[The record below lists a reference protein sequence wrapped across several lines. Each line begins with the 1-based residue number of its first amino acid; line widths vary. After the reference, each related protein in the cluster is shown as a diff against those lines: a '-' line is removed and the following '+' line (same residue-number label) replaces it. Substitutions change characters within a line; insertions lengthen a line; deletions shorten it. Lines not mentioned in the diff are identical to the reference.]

1 MNKVKGLYNEIRQKQ
16 EPCDFLVVILVL
28 VLAVFGIVM
37 VFSASY
43 YKAINEA
50 GSPYF
55 YLRKQLGF
63 AVMGCVAMWLFSRI
77 DYHRFRKSGPILVII
92 GLVLLGLIFTPVG
105 LTVNGAT
112 RWLKVGPFTV
122 MPGEL
127 AKPILILFTAG
138 VLSANDRS
146 KARWKVWVM
155 LILVG
160 LVFAGLIIRQPNL
173 STAITV
179 VGIIGCMLL
188 LSGFPLPLAG
198 GILAAMVAGIALL
211 GTTGT
216 YWGKRITSFMD
227 PFQDPKGDGFQA
239 AQSLL
244 ALGTGGIRGLGLG
257 KSVQKTL
264 YLPEPQND
272 FILAIIGEE
281 LGLIRV
287 LLLLLLFMVLIWRCF
302 LVAMH
307 AQDKYG
313 MYVSAGITLM
323 IGLQVVLNVA
333 VVTSSMPPT
342 GISLPFVGYGG
353 NTIVIFLA
361 CMGILLN
368 ISRSS
373 DLAPLIQPKPESE
386 ESRVEKVRRKQRE
399 NAI

>member
-1 MNKVKGLYNEIRQKQ
+1 MISRIKGLYSEIRSDQKA
-16 EPCDFLVVILVL
+16 CDFLVVILVL
-28 VLAVFGIVM
+28 ILAVFGIVM

-43 YKAINEA
+43 YKSINETGSAYAYLKKQA
-50 GSPYF
+50 GF
-55 YLRKQLGF
+55 V
-63 AVMGCVAMWLFSRI
+63 AAGCVLMWLFSRI
-77 DYHRFRKSGPILVII
+77 DYHRYRKWAPILLVV
-92 GLVLLGLIFTPVG
+92 GLIMLVLIFTPLG
-105 LTVNGAT
+105 MRVNGAR
-112 RWLKVGPFTV
+112 RWLNMGLFTV

-138 VLSANDRS
+138 VLSVNDSRRI
-146 KARWKVWVM
+146 KDKWKVWGM
-155 LILVG
+155 LIAIAI
-160 LVFAGLIIRQPNL
+160 VFGVLIFQQPNL

-179 VGIIGCMLL
+179 VGIVGCMML
-188 LSGFPLPLAG
+188 LSGFPLPLTG
-198 GILAAMVAGIALL
+198 VVMGMGIISLALL
-211 GTTGT
+211 GNTGT
-216 YWGKRITSFMD
+216 YWGDRISSFMD
-227 PFQDPKGDGFQA
+227 PFKDPVGDGFQA

-244 ALGTGGIRGLGLG
+244 ALGTGGLRGLGLG

-287 LLLLLLFMVLIWRCF
+287 LLLLTVFLILIWRCF

-307 AQDKYG
+307 AKDKYG
-313 MYVSAGITLM
+313 MYIASGITLM

-342 GISLPFVGYGG
+342 GIALPFVGYGG

-373 DLAPLIQPKPESE
+373 DLKPLIKPRPA
-386 ESRVEKVRRKQRE
+386 ESRVIKVKRKRE
-399 NAI
+399 NPV

>member
-1 MNKVKGLYNEIRQKQ
+1 MSGGVKGVIREIRSSQR
-16 EPCDFLVVILVL
+16 PCDFLVVLLVL
-28 VLAVFGIVM
+28 VLAIFGIVM

-43 YKAINEA
+43 YKSINDT
-50 GSPYF
+50 GSAYT
-55 YLRKQLGF
+55 YLIKQF
-63 AVMGCVAMWLFSRI
+63 TFVTIGCLFMWLFSRV
-77 DYHRFRKSGPILVII
+77 DYHRFRKYGPVLVVV
-92 GLVLLGLIFTPVG
+92 GLVLLGLIFTPLG
-105 LTVNGAT
+105 LKVNGAT
-112 RWLKVGPFTV
+112 RWLNVGFTI

-138 VLSANDRS
+138 VMSSNDTRRD
-146 KARWKVWVM
+146 RWKVWIM
-155 LILVG
+155 LIIISIVYG
-160 LVFAGLIIRQPNL
+160 VLIFKQPNL

-179 VGIIGCMLL
+179 VGIVGCMMLL
-188 LSGFPLPLAG
+188 GGFSLWITG
-198 GILAAMVAGIALL
+198 GILVTGVIAMGILS
-211 GTTGT
+211 TTGT
-216 YWGKRITSFMD
+216 YWASRIVSFMD
-227 PFQDPKGDGFQA
+227 PFADPKGDGFQA

-244 ALGTGGIRGLGLG
+244 ALGTGGLKGLGLG

-287 LLLLLLFMVLIWRCF
+287 ILLLVVFLVLIWRCF
-302 LVAMH
+302 LIAMN
-307 AQDKYG
+307 ARDKYG
-313 MYVSAGITLM
+313 MYVASGITLM

-342 GISLPFVGYGG
+342 GIALPFVGYGG

-368 ISRSS
+368 ISRTSR
-373 DLAPLIQPKPESE
+373 LKPLYKPKPKAQ

-399 NAI
+399 NPL